1 MKKSILNIPYPFNY
15 HNSKR
20 SLVIAFGV
28 GLFILSFVIIVQP
41 FDILASLRTG
51 ILRGGII
58 FSAITTANCLLYL
71 LGFPAIFKR
80 YFKEDRWTVG
90 KEIFWIGIMLL
101 SISLS
106 NFTACIFLFKSNV
119 IAELGVMNILF
130 ETTLDTFFIGM
141 IPTTVIVLL
150 NQLRLA
156 KKHSHSEKIER
167 ELRSKNP
174 KEGRLIKLV
183 GENVKEQIEVE
194 LHNFFYAQ
202 ADGNYVEVRYQ
213 NEQGMQKRVIRST
226 LKNFE
231 DQLSDFSDVKR
242 VHRKYLANLITVAKV
257 TGNAQGYKLHYPNS
271 EQVVPVSRKNSKV
284 LY

>member
-1 MKKSILNIPYPFNY
+1 MKKNLVNTPYPFNY

-20 SLVIAFGV
+20 SLAIAFGV
-28 GLFILSFVIIVQP
+28 GLFIFSFTIIVQP
-41 FDILASLRTG
+41 FDILASIGIG
-51 ILRGGII
+51 ILQGGII

-71 LGFPAIFKR
+71 LGFPTVFKR
-80 YFKEDRWTVG
+80 FFKEERWTVG
-90 KEIFWIGIMLL
+90 KEIFWIGVMLL

-106 NFTACIFLFKSNV
+106 NFTACIFLFKPSV
-119 IAELGVMNILF
+119 IEELGVVNIFF
-130 ETTLDTFFIGM
+130 EAILDTFFIGL

-156 KKHSHSEKIER
+156 KKHSHSGKIER
-167 ELRSKNP
+167 ELRLKSSE
-174 KEGRLIKLV
+174 EGRFIKLV
-183 GENVKEQIEVE
+183 GENVKEQLEVE
-194 LHNFFYAQ
+194 LHDFFYAQ

-213 NEQGMQKRVIRST
+213 NEEGVQKRVIRST

-242 VHRKYLANLITVAKV
+242 VHRKYLANLITVTKV
-257 TGNAQGYKLHYPNS
+257 TGNAQGYKLHYPSS

>member
-1 MKKSILNIPYPFNY
+1 MVNIPYPFNY

-20 SLVIAFGV
+20 SLIIAFGV
-28 GLFILSFVIIVQP
+28 GLFIFSFIIIVQP
-41 FDILASLRTG
+41 FDILASLGIG
-51 ILRGGII
+51 ILQGGII

-71 LGFPAIFKR
+71 LGFPAVFKR
-80 YFKEDRWTVG
+80 YFKEERWTVG
-90 KEIFWIGIMLL
+90 KEIFWIGVMLL

-106 NFTACIFLFKSNV
+106 NFTACIFLFKSSV
-119 IAELGVMNILF
+119 IEKLGVVNILF
-130 ETTLDTFFIGM
+130 EAILDTFFVGM

-156 KKHSHSEKIER
+156 NKHSHSEKIER
-167 ELRSKNP
+167 ELRLKNSE
-174 KEGRLIKLV
+174 EGRFIKLV
-183 GENVKEQIEVE
+183 GENVKEQLEVE
-194 LHNFFYAQ
+194 LHDFFYAQ

-213 NEQGMQKRVIRST
+213 NEEGVQKRVIRST

-257 TGNAQGYKLHYPNS
+257 TGNAQGYKLHYPS
-271 EQVVPVSRKNSKV
+271 SKQVVPVSRKNSNV